1 MPRIDA
7 LFRSMRDSGKTALVV
22 YLTAGDPTLSASLE
36 YISAAVEGGADI
48 IEVGIPFSD
57 PTADGPTIQ
66 AASTRALEGG
76 TTVRGVLS
84 LVSSFRKRHDTPV
97 VLFGYYNPIFR
108 YGVGSFCRDA
118 RGSGAD
124 GILVVDLPA
133 EEAGEMAPAANRAG
147 LDWIPLIAPT
157 SGRRRIRRASEAG
170 SGFLYMISVTGIT
183 GIRNELPAG
192 IAEWAALVRT
202 ESRLPVAIGFG
213 ISTPALARAAS
224 RHADAVVVG
233 SACVRIVERHGSG
246 RAGTKEMRRFVR
258 SLKTAMR

>member
-1 MPRIDA
+1 MTRIDG
-7 LFRSMRDSGKTALVV
+7 LFRSMRDSGGTALVV
-22 YLTAGDPTLSASLE
+22 YLTAGDPNLPASLE
-36 YISAAVEGGADI
+36 YICAAVEGGADI

-66 AASTRALEGG
+66 AASERALRGG

-84 LVSSFRKRHDTPV
+84 LVSSFRKRYETPV

-108 YGVGSFCRDA
+108 YGVGSFCREA
-118 RGSGAD
+118 GRAGAD

-133 EEAGEMAPAANRAG
+133 EEAGEMAPSIRRAG
-147 LDWIPLIAPT
+147 LDWIPLAAPT
-157 SGRRRIRRASEAG
+157 SGRHRIRQASEAG

-183 GIRNELPAG
+183 GVRNALPAG
-192 IAEWAALVRT
+192 LGEWAAVVRS

-213 ISTPALARAAS
+213 ISTPAMARAAS

-233 SACVRIVERHGSG
+233 SACVRIVERHGSVP
-246 RAGTKEMRRFVR
+246 AGAAEMKRFVR

>member
-1 MPRIDA
+1 MTRIEE
-7 LFRSMRDSGKTALVV
+7 LFRTIRDSGETALVV
-22 YLTAGDPTLSASLE
+22 YLTAGDPNLPASLE

-66 AASTRALEGG
+66 AASTRALCGG

-84 LVSSFRKRHDTPV
+84 LVSSFRKRYETPV

-108 YGVGSFCRDA
+108 YGVDSFCRDA
-118 RGSGAD
+118 GRAGAD
-124 GILVVDLPA
+124 GVLVVDLPA
-133 EEAGEMAPAANRAG
+133 EEADEMAPSIRRAG
-147 LDWIPLIAPT
+147 LDWIPLAAPT
-157 SGRRRIRRASEAG
+157 SGRHRIRQASAAG

-183 GIRNELPAG
+183 GVRKALPAG
-192 IAEWAALVRT
+192 LAEWAAVVRS

-213 ISTPALARAAS
+213 ISTPAMARSAS

-233 SACVRIVERHGSG
+233 SACVRIVGCRGSV
-246 RAGTKEMRRFVR
+246 RACAAEMKRFVR